1 LPLKIEPGGVV
12 PERTYAGL
20 NAQERSTRRHEQ
32 FLDAGLAVFADRG
45 WTAGTVADV
54 CRAAALSPRYF
65 YELFGS
71 RENLFRAVSGRIGE
85 QVLATVRTAVAAPAR
100 DPQAR
105 ARAVLQALAEYFV
118 ADPRTVR
125 VALMESLATEEFRRD
140 RRALLESFSALAARL
155 MRSLR
160 QEPAGEGDL
169 DVSAAVLTGGLV
181 ELLIARWSAPADPG
195 SVDRLLDQLTVLYT
209 AAAQL

>member
-20 NAQERSTRRHEQ
+20 SAQERSTRRHEQ

-65 YELFGS
+65 YELFG
-71 RENLFRAVSGRIGE
+71 SGRIGE

-125 VALMESLATEEFRRD
+125 VALMESLATEEFCRD

>member
-1 LPLKIEPGGVV
+1 MV
-12 PERTYAGL
+12 ERIYAGMS
-20 NAQERSTRRHEQ
+20 AEERSNRRHEQ
-32 FLDAGLAVFADRG
+32 FLAAGLAVFADRG
-45 WTAGTVADV
+45 WTESTVADV

-71 RENLFRAVSGRIGE
+71 REDLFRAVTDRIGE
-85 QVLATVRTAVAAPAR
+85 EIRATVRAAVAAPAP

-105 ARAVLQALAEYFV
+105 ARAVLQALAEYFI

-125 VALMESLATEEFRRD
+125 VALMESLATEQFRRD
-140 RRALLESFSALAARL
+140 RRDLLESFSALTARL

-160 QEPAGEGDL
+160 RDAGDDGALE
-169 DVSAAVLTGGLV
+169 VSAGILTGGLV
-181 ELLIARWSAPADPG
+181 ELLIARWSGPADPG
-195 SVDRLLDQLTVLYT
+195 PLDRLLDELTVLYS

>member
-1 LPLKIEPGGVV
+1 MV
-12 PERTYAGL
+12 ERIYAGMS
-20 NAQERSTRRHEQ
+20 AEERSNRRCEQ
-32 FLDAGLAVFADRG
+32 FLAAGLAVFADRG
-45 WTAGTVADV
+45 WTESTVADV

-71 RENLFRAVSGRIGE
+71 REDLFRAVTGRIGE
-85 QVLATVRTAVAAPAR
+85 EIRATVRAAVAAPAH

-105 ARAVLQALAEYFV
+105 ARAVLQALAEYFI

-125 VALMESLATEEFRRD
+125 VALMESLATEQFRRD
-140 RRALLESFSALAARL
+140 RRDLLESFSALAARL

-160 QEPAGEGDL
+160 QEADGDL
-169 DVSAAVLTGGLV
+169 EVSAGILTGGLV
-181 ELLIARWSAPADPG
+181 ELLIARWSGPADPG
-195 SVDRLLDQLTVLYT
+195 PLDRLLDELTVLYA

>member
-1 LPLKIEPGGVV
+1 MV
-12 PERTYAGL
+12 ERLYAGMS
-20 NAQERSTRRHEQ
+20 AEERSARRHEQ
-32 FLDAGLAVFADRG
+32 FLAAGLEVFAERG
-45 WTAGTVADV
+45 WAASTVADV

-71 RENLFRAVSGRIGE
+71 REDLFRAVTARIADD
-85 QVLATVRTAVAAPAR
+85 VRATVRAAVAAPAE

-105 ARAVLQALAEYFV
+105 ARAVLAALAEYFT

-140 RRALLESFSALAARL
+140 RREFLESFGALAARL

-160 QEPAGEGDL
+160 TEPGSDGALET
-169 DVSAAVLTGGLV
+169 SAWVLTGGLV
-181 ELLIARWSAPADPG
+181 ELLITRSSDPVAAG
-195 SVDRLLDQLTVLYT
+195 SLDRLLDQLTALYT
-209 AAAQL
+209 AAARL

>member
-1 LPLKIEPGGVV
+1 MV
-12 PERTYAGL
+12 ERIYAGL
-20 NAQERSTRRHEQ
+20 SGEERSNRRREQ
-32 FLDAGLAVFADRG
+32 FLAAGLAVFADRG
-45 WTAGTVADV
+45 WTASTVADV

-71 RENLFRAVSGRIGE
+71 REDLFRAVTDRIGE
-85 QVLATVRTAVAAPAR
+85 EIRATVRAAVAAPAP

-105 ARAVLQALAEYFV
+105 ARAVLQALAEYFI

-125 VALMESLATEEFRRD
+125 VALMESLATEQFRRD
-140 RRALLESFSALAARL
+140 RRDLLESFSALAARL

-160 QEPAGEGDL
+160 HETDGDL
-169 DVSAAVLTGGLV
+169 EVSAGILTGGLV
-181 ELLIARWSAPADPG
+181 ELLIARWSGPADPG
-195 SVDRLLDQLTVLYT
+195 PLDRLLDQLTVLYT